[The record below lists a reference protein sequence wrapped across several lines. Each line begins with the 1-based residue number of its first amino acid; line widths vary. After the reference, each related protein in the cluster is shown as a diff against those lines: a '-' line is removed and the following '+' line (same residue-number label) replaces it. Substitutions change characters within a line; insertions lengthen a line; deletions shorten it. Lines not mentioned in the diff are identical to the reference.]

1 MLSEFC
7 EENKLEPIEISSEAK
22 EKLLLYH
29 YPGNVRELKSIIELG
44 AVMCTNNTITA
55 DNIDFKSVKQED
67 SITYE
72 NLTLKEY
79 ESRIIDHYLKTHN
92 DNVLKVAE
100 VLDIGKS
107 TIYRH
112 LKDKKDDWGTK

>member
-1 MLSEFC
+1 
-7 EENKLEPIEISSEAK
+7 
-22 EKLLLYH
+22 
-29 YPGNVRELKSIIELG
+29 
-44 AVMCTNNTITA
+44 MCTENIINA
-55 DNIDFKSVKQED
+55 DNIVFKSVRQED

-79 ESRIIDHYLKTHN
+79 EARIIDHYLQMHD

-112 LKDKKDDWGTK
+112 LKDKKDDRKA

>member
-1 MLSEFC
+1 
-7 EENKLEPIEISSEAK
+7 
-22 EKLLLYH
+22 
-29 YPGNVRELKSIIELG
+29 
-44 AVMCTNNTITA
+44 MCTNNTITP
-55 DNIDFKSVKQED
+55 DNIDFKSVRQED

-112 LKDKKDDWGTK
+112 LKEKKDD